1 MRNVQIT
8 RKKSFVGIALSYTIV
23 VAYPKADAP
32 ATEDVWSYED
42 AGMTSITNG
51 QTITLPIQDGKCG
64 IFVEVPK
71 TFGFKREA
79 AFLIDEGT
87 ADVELELITK
97 FHWTR
102 GAAFLLRPAA
112 AEQPGA

>member
-1 MRNVQIT
+1 M
-8 RKKSFVGIALSYTIV
+8 
-23 VAYPKADAP
+23 
-32 ATEDVWSYED
+32 
-42 AGMTSITNG
+42 
-51 QTITLPIQDGKCG
+51 
-64 IFVEVPK
+64 PK
-71 TFGFKREA
+71 TFGLKREA
-79 AFLIDEGT
+79 AILIDEGT